1 MYDESDINVAFQA
14 AMEDLF
20 YRYGVDVYFAGH
32 RHYYSRNYPT
42 YAGIVDPA
50 GYDSPKATTYITAGG
65 SGNDEMSPIARKLA
79 QQADT
84 TAREAAGA
92 DGEPGVERPVN
103 NEPADHSMQLAPG
116 QVQGEPGPWNVK
128 SDKQNHVGATKVT
141 IINDSE
147 MRIDYLRTK
156 GGVGELWDTVTLT
169 RDHSA
174 GAFPQELPPASA
186 K

>member
-1 MYDESDINVAFQA
+1 
-14 AMEDLF
+14 
-20 YRYGVDVYFAGH
+20 
-32 RHYYSRNYPT
+32 
-42 YAGIVDPA
+42 
-50 GYDSPKATTYITAGG
+50 
-65 SGNDEMSPIARKLA
+65 
-79 QQADT
+79 
-84 TAREAAGA
+84 
-92 DGEPGVERPVN
+92 
-103 NEPADHSMQLAPG
+103 MQLAPG